1 MAAKSRRDDIDVS
14 PDPGGIEAALFEDP
28 WHFQFF
34 QAVRLLELMDSTA
47 GSVGRFHRPSDEAA
61 RFCAHVSLEFPA
73 SQIQELEPAKNGQ
86 PPRMT
91 VNFMGLIGPLGVLP
105 TVVTE
110 LVQERVL
117 FKRDRT
123 LRDFFDLFNHRMIS
137 LFYQA
142 WEKYRFSV
150 AFERAARARQ
160 QRQAEPRDGKGKKDR
175 LAQHILD
182 LIGLGLM
189 PLQERSGQV
198 EDESLVFYGGLF
210 SQHPPAAANL
220 RALISDYFGVPVR
233 VRQFVGSWYPL
244 DEETQFCM
252 SDQAGPSQQLGMGA
266 VVGDE
271 VWDQQS
277 TVRIQLGP
285 LSLEQY
291 LDFLPEGAAFPKLCH
306 LTRLFC
312 NEIDFEAQ
320 LILKQEETPDCELGC
335 EGASAPRLGWVTWG
349 KSRPMD
355 RDPAD
360 TILKLRPPEEPKP
373 LMGKVV

>member
-1 MAAKSRRDDIDVS
+1 MAAESRRDDIDVR
-14 PDPGGIEAALFEDP
+14 PDPDSIEAVLFRDP

-34 QAVRLLELMDSTA
+34 QAVRLLEGLDSTR
-47 GSVGRFHRPSDEAA
+47 GPVGRFHRPSHEAA

-73 SQIQELEPAKNGQ
+73 SQIQELEPAKDG

-105 TVVTE
+105 TVITE
-110 LVQERVL
+110 LVEERVL

-123 LRDFFDLFNHRMIS
+123 LRDFLDLFNHRMIS

-150 AFERAARARQ
+150 AFEREGRARQ
-160 QRQAEPRDGKGKKDR
+160 RRESEPKGTKGKKDR

-182 LIGLGLM
+182 LAGLGM
-189 PLQERSGQV
+189 TPLQERSSEV
-198 EDESLVFYGGLF
+198 RDESLVYYGGLF
-210 SQHPPAAANL
+210 SQHPPAAVNL
-220 RALISDYFGVPVR
+220 QALISDYFGVPVR
-233 VRQFVGSWYPL
+233 IQQFVGSWYPL

-252 SDQAGPSQQLGMGA
+252 GDQAGPSQQLGMGA

-285 LSLEQY
+285 LTLEQY
-291 LDFLPEGAAFPKLCH
+291 LDFLPEDGRAYPKLCH

-320 LILKQEETPDCELGC
+320 LILKRDETPDCELGR
-335 EGASAPRLGWVTWG
+335 EDASAPRLGWVTWG

-355 RDPAD
+355 RDPGD
-360 TILKLRPPEEPKP
+360 TILKLWPPDEAKP